1 MTPVRFPPGKKIIA
15 GRPFDKSLFDEIDR
29 LLSQGHCPDGRLELE
44 TKKTRLTCLIHQS
57 TTFLA
62 GLQEKDVFSWVP
74 LKDFPV
80 RALQLEDA
88 VCSLIRSDPI
98 RVLLVAVHFRNRPE
112 LQASTELVD
121 LSHVIDVL
129 AKEGQDAAVVLERDG
144 CRTFFFLQKGLPTC
158 LYFGNPADDPQEGD
172 IKDRFLLFA
181 FNPKAGPGKVEAFKR
196 LSIDPDSDAGQKLQT
211 LAEAAKP
218 PPPTTIEVRLGGR
231 MILQRPFMPPS
242 MTIGRDHSC
251 ELLLDNLSVSRR
263 HAKLTW
269 DRGQFTIED
278 LGSANG
284 TVLDGKPVT
293 RSTVS
298 FVERVK
304 LGKFEL
310 KLCEA
315 KECLDPDSTIVL
327 SGDNDGANQAYL
339 VGENISIPLD
349 QEITIGKAIGV
360 DVRAEGFWVRP
371 IHARI
376 RPEAEGT
383 FRVICTGNLKIQVNS
398 KKVQSSYL
406 RFGDQI
412 VLGRSRFR
420 LVPTLSGEPTSA

>member
-1 MTPVRFPPGKKIIA
+1 MTLVHFPPGKKIIA

-44 TKKTRLTCLIHQS
+44 TKETRLTCLIHQS
-57 TTFLA
+57 TTYLA

-80 RALQLEDA
+80 RALQMEDA

-129 AKEGQDAAVVLERDG
+129 AKEGKDAALVLERDG
-144 CRTFFFLQKGLPTC
+144 CRTFLFFQKGLPTC

-181 FNPKAGPGKVEAFKR
+181 FNPKAGPGKVEAFKH
-196 LSIDPDSDAGQKLQT
+196 LSIDPDADAGQKLQT

-218 PPPTTIEVRLGGR
+218 PPATTIVVRLGGR
-231 MILQRPFMPPS
+231 VILQRPFMPPS
-242 MTIGRDHSC
+242 ITIGRDPSC

-263 HAKLTW
+263 HAKLSW
-269 DRGQFTIED
+269 DRGQFIIED
-278 LGSANG
+278 LGSANW
-284 TVLDGKPVT
+284 TVLAGKPIK
-293 RSTVS
+293 RSTLS
-298 FVERVK
+298 FTDRVK

-310 KLCEA
+310 NLSEA
-315 KECLDPDSTIVL
+315 KERLDPESTIIM
-327 SGDNDGANQAYL
+327 SGDDDVSLAYL
-339 VGENISIPLD
+339 VGENISIPLN

-360 DVRAEGFWVRP
+360 DLRAEGFWVRP

-376 RPEAEGT
+376 KPEAEGT
-383 FRVICTGNLKIQVNS
+383 FRVVCTGNLKIMVNG

-406 RFGDQI
+406 RYGDQI